1 MAKEKQNA
9 ELTEETRENAEAK
22 AQAIIEKAKE
32 EAAAIVAA
40 AREEAEPSLAAP
52 KRREDN
58 LVPIRLF
65 KDGDKYKD
73 DVFVAVNGRSWQIRR
88 GETVMVPD
96 YVAEVLEQSMA
107 QDTATA
113 NLIERESSAYAAEA
127 KARNLEV
134 HTNRET
140 GHELRHGVA
149 RDGGT
154 RPPALPRRFPGRRN
168 G

>member
-1 MAKEKQNA
+1 M
-9 ELTEETRENAEAK
+9 
-22 AQAIIEKAKE
+22 
-32 EAAAIVAA
+32 
-40 AREEAEPSLAAP
+40 
-52 KRREDN
+52 
-58 LVPIRLF
+58 PIRLF

-127 KARNLEV
+127 KARNL
-134 HTNRET
+134 
-140 GHELRHGVA
+140 
-149 RDGGT
+149 
-154 RPPALPRRFPGRRN
+154 
-168 G
+168 

>member
-9 ELTEETRENAEAK
+9 ELAEETRENAEA
-22 AQAIIEKAKE
+22 

-96 YVAEVLEQSMA
+96 YVAEVLEESLA

-127 KARNLEV
+127 KARNL
-134 HTNRET
+134 
-140 GHELRHGVA
+140 
-149 RDGGT
+149 
-154 RPPALPRRFPGRRN
+154 
-168 G
+168 

>member
-9 ELTEETRENAEAK
+9 ELTEETRENAEAE

-40 AREEAEPSLAAP
+40 AKEEAEPSPAAP

-96 YVAEVLEQSMA
+96 YVAEVLEESMA

-127 KARNLEV
+127 KARNL
-134 HTNRET
+134 
-140 GHELRHGVA
+140 
-149 RDGGT
+149 
-154 RPPALPRRFPGRRN
+154 
-168 G
+168 

>member
-9 ELTEETRENAEAK
+9 ELAEETRENAEAE

-32 EAAAIVAA
+32 EAAAI
-40 AREEAEPSLAAP
+40 AEPSLAAP

-127 KARNLEV
+127 KARNL
-134 HTNRET
+134 
-140 GHELRHGVA
+140 
-149 RDGGT
+149 
-154 RPPALPRRFPGRRN
+154 
-168 G
+168 

>member
-9 ELTEETRENAEAK
+9 ELAEETRENAEAE

-73 DVFVAVNGRSWQIRR
+73 DVFVAVNGRSFQIKR
-88 GETVMVPD
+88 GETVQVPA

-107 QDTATA
+107 QDNATA

-127 KARNLEV
+127 KARNI
-134 HTNRET
+134 
-140 GHELRHGVA
+140 
-149 RDGGT
+149 
-154 RPPALPRRFPGRRN
+154 
-168 G
+168 

>member
-9 ELTEETRENAEAK
+9 ELTEETRENAEAE

-32 EAAAIVAA
+32 KAAAIVA
-40 AREEAEPSLAAP
+40 EPGPAAP

-88 GETVMVPD
+88 GESVMVPD

-127 KARNLEV
+127 KARNL
-134 HTNRET
+134 
-140 GHELRHGVA
+140 
-149 RDGGT
+149 
-154 RPPALPRRFPGRRN
+154 
-168 G
+168 